1 MFRSKQM
8 FFSVRLIL
16 VIISV
21 TIQQSY
27 AQTENIQKII
37 VNAQGGGKQG
47 FNEITYLQKGK
58 KIIVTAKGR
67 GFARVDEEI
76 NRAVNQDTV
85 FVNIYKEIVVMIS
98 EGYNKNVL
106 VDVHLRNH
114 AWARWNWKDEGN
126 FEIEMRIEK
135 RKSD

>member
-1 MFRSKQM
+1 MLSSKQI
-8 FFSVRLIL
+8 FPFLRLIIVL
-16 VIISV
+16 LLV
-21 TIQQSY
+21 TIQQGYS
-27 AQTENIQKII
+27 QTENIQKII
-37 VNAQGGGKQG
+37 IKAQGGGKLG

-58 KIIVTAKGR
+58 KITLTAKGK
-67 GFARVDEEI
+67 GFAQVDAEI

-85 FVNIYKEIVVMIS
+85 FVNIYKEIVAMIS

-114 AWARWNWKDEGN
+114 AWARRNWKDEGN

-135 RKSD
+135 RK

>member
-1 MFRSKQM
+1 
-8 FFSVRLIL
+8 
-16 VIISV
+16 V
-21 TIQQSY
+21 TIQQGYS
-27 AQTENIQKII
+27 QTENIQKII
-37 VNAQGGGKQG
+37 IKAQGGGKLG
-47 FNEITYLQKGK
+47 FNEITYLQKAK
-58 KIIVTAKGR
+58 KITLTAKGK
-67 GFARVDEEI
+67 GFAQVDAEI

-85 FVNIYKEIVVMIS
+85 FVNIYKEIVAMIS

-135 RKSD
+135 RK